1 MSSSSAEGERG
12 KPSPPSKIGVVTFS
26 ETPLMELQAWCYKD
40 SMYRKVGLEKGA
52 LFLWL
57 SARLIPLVKEKW
69 I

>member
-12 KPSPPSKIGVVTFS
+12 KPSPPSKIGVVTFR

-52 LFLWL
+52 LF
-57 SARLIPLVKEKW
+57 
-69 I
+69 